1 MCCCIEF
8 DKTCT
13 RIHHCQDWYQNS
25 QNIIH
30 HVTNYF
36 PARLFTLSWNFL
48 RYSWKQFLCQALL
61 YLPLKLT
68 PLTQIFLL
76 KRKKIKGLFIRN
88 CIFHCSILMLKK
100 VRFSAALVPI
110 IYEPIWQLIT
120 HAWRYWL
127 LRVLW
132 HILMLIDV
140 FRWTRVGITT
150 QYK

>member
-48 RYSWKQFLCQALL
+48 RYSWKLFLCQALL

-76 KRKKIKGLFIRN
+76 KRKKNKRSLYKKLYLPLFHINAQKGE
-88 CIFHCSILMLKK
+88 ILSCLGANYLWTYLAINNSCLK
-100 VRFSAALVPI
+100 I
-110 IYEPIWQLIT
+110 LIT
-120 HAWRYWL
+120 ESTLTYFNVTWCIPVNTGRHHYS
-127 LRVLW
+127 V
-132 HILMLIDV
+132 
-140 FRWTRVGITT
+140 
-150 QYK
+150 